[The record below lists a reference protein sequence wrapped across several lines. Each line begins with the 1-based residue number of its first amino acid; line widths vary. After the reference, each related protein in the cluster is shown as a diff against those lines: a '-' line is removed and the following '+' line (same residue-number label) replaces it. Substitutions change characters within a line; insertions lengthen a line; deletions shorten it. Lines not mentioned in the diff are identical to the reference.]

1 MKIEFYKK
9 NGEKDAPQEYPKN
22 LESEVSDARI
32 LEYVR
37 MIRANMRKST
47 ADTKDK
53 SEVSGG
59 GKKPWRQKG
68 TGRARVGS
76 SRSPIWIGG
85 GITFGPTID
94 RNFKIR
100 LNKKEKRAA
109 LLAAIYTKV
118 KEKKA
123 IGMSDLALSGPKTK
137 EAATALEKLP
147 IAGKVIV
154 FAPAG
159 DTSFEK
165 SFRNIPIVTLA
176 LANNIDVISI
186 ISSDSI
192 VFTKE
197 SLAELSR
204 HFSNKKEKVEP
215 SHESTPQIITDKSN
229 KNEVVSE

>member
-1 MKIEFYKK
+1 LEIKMKIEFYKK

-37 MIRANMRKST
+37 MVRANMRKST
-47 ADTKDK
+47 ADTKGK
-53 SEVSGG
+53 GEVSGG

-85 GITFGPTID
+85 GITFGPTTD

-109 LLAAIYTKV
+109 LLAAIYSKV

-123 IGMSDLALSGPKTK
+123 IGVADLKFSQPKTK
-137 EAATALEKLP
+137 EAAIALEKLP
-147 IAGKVIV
+147 IAGKVII

-176 LANNIDVISI
+176 LANNIDVISV
-186 ISSDSI
+186 ISSDSLI
-192 VFTKE
+192 FTKE
-197 SLAELSR
+197 SLSELSK
-204 HFSNKKEKVEP
+204 HFSKEKKKEVKEKIN
-215 SHESTPQIITDKSN
+215 HE
-229 KNEVVSE
+229 